1 MASSFPYTHYACP
14 CTSLT
19 ASPPSLSTLNQA
31 VHPTD
36 DAEEDG
42 RTFNPHSARANYAL
56 YPLDQLLY
64 CDECDGIRCPKCRA
78 AQCGGTGT
86 VLIPSR
92 WQVRPQLLPMSR
104 MYGSDEGDGGKY
116 LKPDAGAKGEE
127 RYLLQCLYCDWS
139 TLDLDLVFHRPTKM
153 TEQLAKHRKAR
164 TANANAN
171 ANAAAASDSLH
182 LQHESGFQKLQAF
195 YQEQLTESSDAH
207 GSSGGYGNSPY
218 GSPANLQRIISL
230 YGGLSADALKKSR
243 EKAQPMREARSAD
256 EGFNTYPP
264 SISATPNEDP
274 DTAILARLR
283 DLSWDET
290 ASPAQRLTHPLNTS
304 ARFKSHLWP
313 IATRLRTRK
322 GKRCKTCRQFV
333 SRPDREVSRLKYKIR
348 MPASQ
353 HIPRLL
359 FRPLY
364 PPTLPSAIGP
374 GAALAGKPDFRLKVE
389 DLQPAPPLAQG
400 ITQQYVLTVKNPIF
414 EPVKINLATPAVTPG
429 KVGSRVT
436 ILCPSF
442 TVGPAGDVWD
452 EALSS
457 TTAGTATT
465 ASTDASQ
472 QSGAGGGREAA
483 MASLTG
489 KGPNATST
497 GAAAAAGTGDDK
509 PQPEAGKVWDRTRN
523 STSIILEITPGFLD
537 GSSQQRRPSVA
548 PTSQQA
554 QKPPQAAAGEG
565 TRPEQDADD
574 VDDEETNDDADILEI
589 PIFVRAEWD
598 EPAEE
603 GGEEKGGR
611 LASSRGDDEGE
622 MTKKKDL
629 LPSSSSS
636 STRPAAA
643 AAGKEGEGGGGGAG
657 RTRFELGYCIEERE
671 EEAEKFSQVPC
682 IGTRGSRREE
692 DHHQIFSAIEEM
704 EKYSKTRLVSIFFFF
719 GIFPLFLFLLPVSLR
734 PALLPHRTIRKEW
747 HGAGCSISVAA
758 TLPVAVCC
766 SPAVSNRCSK
776 RNEEGLEPGE
786 NDTRNDSAAREE
798 EGERRRTNVGKE
810 KKKKKRFADNVIRG
824 DCCSGYRQIRQLLF
838 RPHRLELG
846 STARSRSRL
855 FDVDFGA
862 RKDERNVGRKK
873 LLVAQRGV
881 VEKVRVGKEI
891 PDGTPT
897 PRRPE
902 SGYDASS
909 RSRGFRRASR
919 ELSRWR
925 FGHQLW

>member
-64 CDECDGIRCPKCRA
+64 CDECDGIRCPKCVSEEVVNWYCPSCLFEVPSSAVRGDGNRCA
-78 AQCGGTGT
+78 RNCYQCPECTASLAVT
-86 VLIPSR
+86 AVPHASAS
-92 WQVRPQLLPMSR
+92 Q
-104 MYGSDEGDGGKY
+104 SDEGDGGKY

-290 ASPAQRLTHPLNTS
+290 ASPAQRLTHPLNTF

-657 RTRFELGYCIEERE
+657 RTRFELGYWC
-671 EEAEKFSQVPC
+671 V
-682 IGTRGSRREE
+682 
-692 DHHQIFSAIEEM
+692 
-704 EKYSKTRLVSIFFFF
+704 
-719 GIFPLFLFLLPVSLR
+719 
-734 PALLPHRTIRKEW
+734 
-747 HGAGCSISVAA
+747 
-758 TLPVAVCC
+758 
-766 SPAVSNRCSK
+766 
-776 RNEEGLEPGE
+776 
-786 NDTRNDSAAREE
+786 
-798 EGERRRTNVGKE
+798 
-810 KKKKKRFADNVIRG
+810 
-824 DCCSGYRQIRQLLF
+824 
-838 RPHRLELG
+838 LG
-846 STARSRSRL
+846 
-855 FDVDFGA
+855 
-862 RKDERNVGRKK
+862 VGRM
-873 LLVAQRGV
+873 G
-881 VEKVRVGKEI
+881 
-891 PDGTPT
+891 
-897 PRRPE
+897 
-902 SGYDASS
+902 
-909 RSRGFRRASR
+909 
-919 ELSRWR
+919 
-925 FGHQLW
+925 

>member
-19 ASPPSLSTLNQA
+19 ASPPSLSTLNPA

-64 CDECDGIRCPKCRA
+64 CDECDGIRCPKCVSEEVVNWYCPSCLFEVPSSAVRGDGNRCA
-78 AQCGGTGT
+78 RNCYQCPECTASLAVT
-86 VLIPSR
+86 AVPNAPAS
-92 WQVRPQLLPMSR
+92 Q
-104 MYGSDEGDGGKY
+104 SDEGDGGKY
-116 LKPDAGAKGEE
+116 LKPDAGSKGEE

-164 TANANAN
+164 IANATAN
-171 ANAAAASDSLH
+171 ANAAAASDSPH

-207 GSSGGYGNSPY
+207 GSGGGYGSSPY
-218 GSPANLQRIISL
+218 GSPANIQRIISL

-256 EGFNTYPP
+256 EGLNTYPP
-264 SISATPNEDP
+264 SISATPDEDP
-274 DTAILARLR
+274 DKAILARLR

-290 ASPAQRLTHPLNTS
+290 ASPAQRLTHPLNTP

-374 GAALAGKPDFRLKVE
+374 GAVLAGKPDFRLKVE

-429 KVGSRVT
+429 KVGTRVT

-457 TTAGTATT
+457 TTAGTAAT
-465 ASTDASQ
+465 ASADASQ
-472 QSGAGGGREAA
+472 QSGAGGGGGREAA

-489 KGPNATST
+489 KGSSSAATAG
-497 GAAAAAGTGDDK
+497 GASTGDDK
-509 PQPEAGKVWDRTRN
+509 AQPEAGKVWDRTRN

-554 QKPPQAAAGEG
+554 PKPPQAAAGEG
-565 TRPEQDADD
+565 TRPEQDVDD
-574 VDDEETNDDADILEI
+574 EDEETNDDADILEI

-611 LASSRGDDEGE
+611 LASRGGDDEGGI
-622 MTKKKDL
+622 TKKKDL

-643 AAGKEGEGGGGGAG
+643 ATTAAGGKEGEGRGGE
-657 RTRFELGYCIEERE
+657 RTKFELWYWC
-671 EEAEKFSQVPC
+671 V
-682 IGTRGSRREE
+682 
-692 DHHQIFSAIEEM
+692 
-704 EKYSKTRLVSIFFFF
+704 
-719 GIFPLFLFLLPVSLR
+719 
-734 PALLPHRTIRKEW
+734 
-747 HGAGCSISVAA
+747 
-758 TLPVAVCC
+758 
-766 SPAVSNRCSK
+766 
-776 RNEEGLEPGE
+776 
-786 NDTRNDSAAREE
+786 
-798 EGERRRTNVGKE
+798 
-810 KKKKKRFADNVIRG
+810 
-824 DCCSGYRQIRQLLF
+824 
-838 RPHRLELG
+838 LG
-846 STARSRSRL
+846 
-855 FDVDFGA
+855 
-862 RKDERNVGRKK
+862 VGRI
-873 LLVAQRGV
+873 G
-881 VEKVRVGKEI
+881 
-891 PDGTPT
+891 
-897 PRRPE
+897 
-902 SGYDASS
+902 
-909 RSRGFRRASR
+909 
-919 ELSRWR
+919 
-925 FGHQLW
+925 

>member
-31 VHPTD
+31 VDPTD

-56 YPLDQLLY
+56 HPLDQLLY
-64 CDECDGIRCPKCRA
+64 CDECDGIRCPKCVSEEVVNWYCPSCLFEVPSSAVRGDGNRCA
-78 AQCGGTGT
+78 RNCYQCPECTASLAVT
-86 VLIPSR
+86 AVPHAS
-92 WQVRPQLLPMSR
+92 Q
-104 MYGSDEGDGGKY
+104 SDEADGGKY
-116 LKPDAGAKGEE
+116 LKPDAGARGEE

-164 TANANAN
+164 IANANAN
-171 ANAAAASDSLH
+171 ANAAASSDSPH
-182 LQHESGFQKLQAF
+182 LQHEDGFQKLQAF
-195 YQEQLTESSDAH
+195 YQEQLTESSDAQ

-256 EGFNTYPP
+256 EGLKTYPP
-264 SISATPNEDP
+264 STSATSDEDP
-274 DTAILARLR
+274 DTATLSRLR

-290 ASPAQRLTHPLNTS
+290 AGPSQRLTHPLNTP
-304 ARFKSHLWP
+304 ARFKYHLWP

-364 PPTLPSAIGP
+364 PATLPSATGP
-374 GAALAGKPDFRLKVE
+374 GAVLAGKPDFRLKAE
-389 DLQPAPPLAQG
+389 DLQAVPPLAQG

-457 TTAGTATT
+457 TTAVAATT
-465 ASTDASQ
+465 ASTGASQ
-472 QSGAGGGREAA
+472 QSGAGGSGGGREAA

-489 KGPNATST
+489 KGSSSTATT
-497 GAAAAAGTGDDK
+497 GGASTGDDK

-537 GSSQQRRPSVA
+537 GSAQPRRPSVA

-554 QKPPQAAAGEG
+554 PKPTQTTTGEQQG
-565 TRPEQDADD
+565 DE
-574 VDDEETNDDADILEI
+574 DEEEDDDADILEI

-603 GGEEKGGR
+603 GGEGQGEGEKGGR
-611 LASSRGDDEGE
+611 MASSAGDEGM
-622 MTKKKDL
+622 MTTTRKKKEI
-629 LPSSSSS
+629 LPD
-636 STRPAAA
+636 STRTA
-643 AAGKEGEGGGGGAG
+643 AAGREGQSVGG
-657 RTRFELGYCIEERE
+657 RTKFELGYWC
-671 EEAEKFSQVPC
+671 V
-682 IGTRGSRREE
+682 
-692 DHHQIFSAIEEM
+692 
-704 EKYSKTRLVSIFFFF
+704 
-719 GIFPLFLFLLPVSLR
+719 
-734 PALLPHRTIRKEW
+734 
-747 HGAGCSISVAA
+747 
-758 TLPVAVCC
+758 
-766 SPAVSNRCSK
+766 
-776 RNEEGLEPGE
+776 
-786 NDTRNDSAAREE
+786 
-798 EGERRRTNVGKE
+798 
-810 KKKKKRFADNVIRG
+810 
-824 DCCSGYRQIRQLLF
+824 
-838 RPHRLELG
+838 LG
-846 STARSRSRL
+846 
-855 FDVDFGA
+855 
-862 RKDERNVGRKK
+862 VGRI
-873 LLVAQRGV
+873 G
-881 VEKVRVGKEI
+881 
-891 PDGTPT
+891 
-897 PRRPE
+897 
-902 SGYDASS
+902 
-909 RSRGFRRASR
+909 
-919 ELSRWR
+919 
-925 FGHQLW
+925 

>member
-19 ASPPSLSTLNQA
+19 ASPPSLSTLNPA

-42 RTFNPHSARANYAL
+42 RSFNPHSARANYAL

-64 CDECDGIRCPKCRA
+64 CDECDGIRCPKCVSEEVVNWYCPSCLFEVPSSAVRGDGNRCA
-78 AQCGGTGT
+78 RNCYQCPECTASLAVT
-86 VLIPSR
+86 AVPHAPASR
-92 WQVRPQLLPMSR
+92 
-104 MYGSDEGDGGKY
+104 SDEGDGERY

-153 TEQLAKHRKAR
+153 TEQLAKQRKAR
-164 TANANAN
+164 IAN
-171 ANAAAASDSLH
+171 ANAAAASDSSH

-207 GSSGGYGNSPY
+207 GSGGGYGSSPY

-256 EGFNTYPP
+256 EGLNTYPP
-264 SISATPNEDP
+264 SISATPDEDP

-290 ASPAQRLTHPLNTS
+290 ASPAQRLTHPLNTP

-364 PPTLPSAIGP
+364 PPTLSSAIGP
-374 GAALAGKPDFRLKVE
+374 GAVLAGKPDFRLKVE

-414 EPVKINLATPAVTPG
+414 EPVKINLATPALTPG

-457 TTAGTATT
+457 TTAGTAAT
-465 ASTDASQ
+465 ASADASQ

-565 TRPEQDADD
+565 TRPEQDVDD

-603 GGEEKGGR
+603 GGEEKGGQ
-611 LASSRGDDEGE
+611 LASRGGDDEGG
-622 MTKKKDL
+622 MTKKDL

-636 STRPAAA
+636 LTRPATAA
-643 AAGKEGEGGGGGAG
+643 AAGGKEGEGGGGGAG
-657 RTRFELGYCIEERE
+657 RTKFELGYWC
-671 EEAEKFSQVPC
+671 V
-682 IGTRGSRREE
+682 
-692 DHHQIFSAIEEM
+692 
-704 EKYSKTRLVSIFFFF
+704 
-719 GIFPLFLFLLPVSLR
+719 
-734 PALLPHRTIRKEW
+734 
-747 HGAGCSISVAA
+747 
-758 TLPVAVCC
+758 
-766 SPAVSNRCSK
+766 
-776 RNEEGLEPGE
+776 
-786 NDTRNDSAAREE
+786 
-798 EGERRRTNVGKE
+798 
-810 KKKKKRFADNVIRG
+810 
-824 DCCSGYRQIRQLLF
+824 
-838 RPHRLELG
+838 LG
-846 STARSRSRL
+846 
-855 FDVDFGA
+855 
-862 RKDERNVGRKK
+862 VGRI
-873 LLVAQRGV
+873 G
-881 VEKVRVGKEI
+881 
-891 PDGTPT
+891 
-897 PRRPE
+897 
-902 SGYDASS
+902 
-909 RSRGFRRASR
+909 
-919 ELSRWR
+919 
-925 FGHQLW
+925 

>member
-1 MASSFPYTHYACP
+1 MASTFPYTHYACP

-19 ASPPSLSTLNQA
+19 ASPPSLSTLNPA

-64 CDECDGIRCPKCRA
+64 CDECDGIRCPKCVSEEVVNWYCPSCLFEVPSSAVRGDGNRCA
-78 AQCGGTGT
+78 RNCYQCPECTASLAVT
-86 VLIPSR
+86 AVPNAPAS
-92 WQVRPQLLPMSR
+92 Q
-104 MYGSDEGDGGKY
+104 SDEGDGGKY
-116 LKPDAGAKGEE
+116 LKPDAGSKGEE

-164 TANANAN
+164 IANATAN
-171 ANAAAASDSLH
+171 ANAAAASDSPH

-207 GSSGGYGNSPY
+207 GSGGGYGSSPY
-218 GSPANLQRIISL
+218 GSPANIQRIISL

-256 EGFNTYPP
+256 EGLNTYPP
-264 SISATPNEDP
+264 SISATPDEDP
-274 DTAILARLR
+274 DKAILARLR

-290 ASPAQRLTHPLNTS
+290 ASPAQRLTHPLNTP

-374 GAALAGKPDFRLKVE
+374 GAVLAGKPDFRLKVE

-457 TTAGTATT
+457 TTAGTAAT
-465 ASTDASQ
+465 ASADASQ
-472 QSGAGGGREAA
+472 QSGAGGGGGREAA

-489 KGPNATST
+489 KGSSSAATAG
-497 GAAAAAGTGDDK
+497 GASTGDDK
-509 PQPEAGKVWDRTRN
+509 AQPEAGKVWDRTRN

-554 QKPPQAAAGEG
+554 PKPPQAAAGEG
-565 TRPEQDADD
+565 TRPEQDVDD
-574 VDDEETNDDADILEI
+574 EDEETNDDADILEI

-603 GGEEKGGR
+603 GGGEKGGR
-611 LASSRGDDEGE
+611 LASRGGDDEGGI
-622 MTKKKDL
+622 TKKKDL

-636 STRPAAA
+636 TRPAAA
-643 AAGKEGEGGGGGAG
+643 AVGGGGKEGEGGGGAG
-657 RTRFELGYCIEERE
+657 RTKFELGYWC
-671 EEAEKFSQVPC
+671 V
-682 IGTRGSRREE
+682 
-692 DHHQIFSAIEEM
+692 
-704 EKYSKTRLVSIFFFF
+704 
-719 GIFPLFLFLLPVSLR
+719 
-734 PALLPHRTIRKEW
+734 
-747 HGAGCSISVAA
+747 
-758 TLPVAVCC
+758 
-766 SPAVSNRCSK
+766 
-776 RNEEGLEPGE
+776 
-786 NDTRNDSAAREE
+786 
-798 EGERRRTNVGKE
+798 
-810 KKKKKRFADNVIRG
+810 
-824 DCCSGYRQIRQLLF
+824 
-838 RPHRLELG
+838 LG
-846 STARSRSRL
+846 
-855 FDVDFGA
+855 
-862 RKDERNVGRKK
+862 VGRI
-873 LLVAQRGV
+873 G
-881 VEKVRVGKEI
+881 
-891 PDGTPT
+891 
-897 PRRPE
+897 
-902 SGYDASS
+902 
-909 RSRGFRRASR
+909 
-919 ELSRWR
+919 
-925 FGHQLW
+925 

>member
-14 CTSLT
+14 CNSLT
-19 ASPPSLSTLNQA
+19 ASPPSLSTLSPA
-31 VHPTD
+31 AADPTH
-36 DAEEDG
+36 DADEDG
-42 RTFNPHSARANYAL
+42 RTFNPHSPRANYAL

-64 CDECDGIRCPKCRA
+64 CDECDGIRCPKCVSEEVVNWYCPSCLFEVPSSAVRGDGNRCA
-78 AQCGGTGT
+78 RNCYQCPECTASLAVT
-86 VLIPSR
+86 AVPHASR
-92 WQVRPQLLPMSR
+92 
-104 MYGSDEGDGGKY
+104 GDDGDGGKY

-139 TLDLDLVFHRPTKM
+139 TLDVGLVFHRPTKM

-164 TANANAN
+164 IANATAS
-171 ANAAAASDSLH
+171 SDSPH
-182 LQHESGFQKLQAF
+182 LQHEDDFQKLQAF

-207 GSSGGYGNSPY
+207 GGGGGGGYGNSPY

-256 EGFNTYPP
+256 EGLTTYPP
-264 SISATPNEDP
+264 SISATSDEDP
-274 DTAILARLR
+274 DATTLSRLR

-290 ASPAQRLTHPLNTS
+290 ASPAQRLTHPLNTP

-353 HIPRLL
+353 HVPRLL

-364 PPTLPSAIGP
+364 PPTIPSAVGP
-374 GAALAGKPDFRLKVE
+374 GAILAGKPDFRLKAE

-414 EPVKINLATPAVTPG
+414 EPVKVNLATPAVTPG

-457 TTAGTATT
+457 TAAGTATAGST
-465 ASTDASQ
+465 AGDGRRKGDSSQ
-472 QSGAGGGREAA
+472 QSGAGGGGREAA

-489 KGPNATST
+489 KGSSSTAT
-497 GAAAAAGTGDDK
+497 GGGGVAGDEK

-548 PTSQQA
+548 PTFQA
-554 QKPPQAAAGEG
+554 QAQAPTSGGEQ
-565 TRPEQDADD
+565 QDDD
-574 VDDEETNDDADILEI
+574 DDDADILEI

-603 GGEEKGGR
+603 GEEGGELGSSGG
-611 LASSRGDDEGE
+611 DER
-622 MTKKKDL
+622 TRKKKDMV
-629 LPSSSSS
+629 PSANQ
-636 STRPAAA
+636 TA
-643 AAGKEGEGGGGGAG
+643 AAGKEGQGDGG
-657 RTRFELGYCIEERE
+657 RTKFELGYWC
-671 EEAEKFSQVPC
+671 V
-682 IGTRGSRREE
+682 
-692 DHHQIFSAIEEM
+692 
-704 EKYSKTRLVSIFFFF
+704 
-719 GIFPLFLFLLPVSLR
+719 
-734 PALLPHRTIRKEW
+734 
-747 HGAGCSISVAA
+747 
-758 TLPVAVCC
+758 
-766 SPAVSNRCSK
+766 
-776 RNEEGLEPGE
+776 
-786 NDTRNDSAAREE
+786 
-798 EGERRRTNVGKE
+798 
-810 KKKKKRFADNVIRG
+810 
-824 DCCSGYRQIRQLLF
+824 
-838 RPHRLELG
+838 LG
-846 STARSRSRL
+846 
-855 FDVDFGA
+855 
-862 RKDERNVGRKK
+862 VGRI
-873 LLVAQRGV
+873 G
-881 VEKVRVGKEI
+881 
-891 PDGTPT
+891 
-897 PRRPE
+897 
-902 SGYDASS
+902 
-909 RSRGFRRASR
+909 
-919 ELSRWR
+919 
-925 FGHQLW
+925 

>member
-19 ASPPSLSTLNQA
+19 ASPPSLSTLNHA
-31 VHPTD
+31 ADPTD

-56 YPLDQLLY
+56 HPLDQLLY
-64 CDECDGIRCPKCRA
+64 CDECDGIRCPKCVSEEVVNWYCPSCLFEVPSSAVRGDGNRCARNCYQCPECTA
-78 AQCGGTGT
+78 ALAVTA
-86 VLIPSR
+86 VPHASR
-92 WQVRPQLLPMSR
+92 
-104 MYGSDEGDGGKY
+104 SDEADGGKF

-164 TANANAN
+164 IANANANAN
-171 ANAAAASDSLH
+171 ANAAASSDSPH
-182 LQHESGFQKLQAF
+182 LQHEDGFQKLQAF
-195 YQEQLTESSDAH
+195 YQEQLTESSDAQS
-207 GSSGGYGNSPY
+207 SSGGYGNSPY

-256 EGFNTYPP
+256 EGLKIYPP
-264 SISATPNEDP
+264 SISATSDEDS
-274 DTAILARLR
+274 DTATLSRLR

-290 ASPAQRLTHPLNTS
+290 ASPTQRLTHPLNTP

-364 PPTLPSAIGP
+364 PATLPSAIGP
-374 GAALAGKPDFRLKVE
+374 GAVLAGKPDFRLKAE
-389 DLQPAPPLAQG
+389 DLQPAAPLAQG

-457 TTAGTATT
+457 TTAGGTATT
-465 ASTDASQ
+465 ASTDATQ
-472 QSGAGGGREAA
+472 QNGAGGGSGGREAA

-489 KGPNATST
+489 KGSSSTATT
-497 GAAAAAGTGDDK
+497 GGASTGDDK
-509 PQPEAGKVWDRTRN
+509 LQPEAGKVWDRTRN

-537 GSSQQRRPSVA
+537 GSAQQRRPSVA
-548 PTSQQA
+548 PTSQVQVQQQQP
-554 QKPPQAAAGEG
+554 QKTAVGGEQ
-565 TRPEQDADD
+565 EE
-574 VDDEETNDDADILEI
+574 DDEEDADADILEI

-603 GGEEKGGR
+603 GGEGQG
-611 LASSRGDDEGE
+611 EGE
-622 MTKKKDL
+622 RGGQ
-629 LPSSSSS
+629 LPSSAGDEGMSTTTRRKKEILSD
-636 STRPAAA
+636 STRTVA
-643 AAGKEGEGGGGGAG
+643 AAGKEGEGGGG
-657 RTRFELGYCIEERE
+657 RTKFELGYWC
-671 EEAEKFSQVPC
+671 V
-682 IGTRGSRREE
+682 
-692 DHHQIFSAIEEM
+692 
-704 EKYSKTRLVSIFFFF
+704 
-719 GIFPLFLFLLPVSLR
+719 
-734 PALLPHRTIRKEW
+734 
-747 HGAGCSISVAA
+747 
-758 TLPVAVCC
+758 
-766 SPAVSNRCSK
+766 
-776 RNEEGLEPGE
+776 
-786 NDTRNDSAAREE
+786 
-798 EGERRRTNVGKE
+798 
-810 KKKKKRFADNVIRG
+810 
-824 DCCSGYRQIRQLLF
+824 
-838 RPHRLELG
+838 LG
-846 STARSRSRL
+846 
-855 FDVDFGA
+855 
-862 RKDERNVGRKK
+862 VGRI
-873 LLVAQRGV
+873 G
-881 VEKVRVGKEI
+881 
-891 PDGTPT
+891 
-897 PRRPE
+897 
-902 SGYDASS
+902 
-909 RSRGFRRASR
+909 
-919 ELSRWR
+919 
-925 FGHQLW
+925 

>member
-19 ASPPSLSTLNQA
+19 ASPPSLSTLNPA

-64 CDECDGIRCPKCRA
+64 CDECDGIRCPKCVSEEVVNWYCPSCLFEVPSSAVRGDGNRCA
-78 AQCGGTGT
+78 RNCYQCPECTASLAVT
-86 VLIPSR
+86 AVPNAPAS
-92 WQVRPQLLPMSR
+92 Q
-104 MYGSDEGDGGKY
+104 SDEGDGGKY
-116 LKPDAGAKGEE
+116 LKPDAGSKGEE

-164 TANANAN
+164 IANATAN
-171 ANAAAASDSLH
+171 ANAAAASDSPH

-207 GSSGGYGNSPY
+207 GSGGGYGSSPY
-218 GSPANLQRIISL
+218 GSPANIQRIISL

-256 EGFNTYPP
+256 EGLNTYPP
-264 SISATPNEDP
+264 SISATPDEDP
-274 DTAILARLR
+274 DKAILARLR

-290 ASPAQRLTHPLNTS
+290 ASPAQRLTHPLNTP

-374 GAALAGKPDFRLKVE
+374 GAVLAGKPDFRLKVE

-429 KVGSRVT
+429 KVGTRVT

-457 TTAGTATT
+457 TTAGTAAT
-465 ASTDASQ
+465 ASADASQ
-472 QSGAGGGREAA
+472 QSGAGGGGGREAA

-489 KGPNATST
+489 KGSSSAATAG
-497 GAAAAAGTGDDK
+497 GASTGDDK
-509 PQPEAGKVWDRTRN
+509 AQPEAGKVWDRTRN

-554 QKPPQAAAGEG
+554 PKPPQAAAGEG
-565 TRPEQDADD
+565 TRPEQDVDD
-574 VDDEETNDDADILEI
+574 EDEETNDDADILEI

-603 GGEEKGGR
+603 GGGEKGGR
-611 LASSRGDDEGE
+611 LASRGGDDEGGI
-622 MTKKKDL
+622 TKKKDL

-636 STRPAAA
+636 STPPAAA
-643 AAGKEGEGGGGGAG
+643 ATTAAGGKEGEGRGGE
-657 RTRFELGYCIEERE
+657 RTKFELGYWC
-671 EEAEKFSQVPC
+671 V
-682 IGTRGSRREE
+682 
-692 DHHQIFSAIEEM
+692 
-704 EKYSKTRLVSIFFFF
+704 
-719 GIFPLFLFLLPVSLR
+719 
-734 PALLPHRTIRKEW
+734 
-747 HGAGCSISVAA
+747 
-758 TLPVAVCC
+758 
-766 SPAVSNRCSK
+766 
-776 RNEEGLEPGE
+776 
-786 NDTRNDSAAREE
+786 
-798 EGERRRTNVGKE
+798 
-810 KKKKKRFADNVIRG
+810 
-824 DCCSGYRQIRQLLF
+824 
-838 RPHRLELG
+838 LG
-846 STARSRSRL
+846 
-855 FDVDFGA
+855 
-862 RKDERNVGRKK
+862 VGRI
-873 LLVAQRGV
+873 G
-881 VEKVRVGKEI
+881 
-891 PDGTPT
+891 
-897 PRRPE
+897 
-902 SGYDASS
+902 
-909 RSRGFRRASR
+909 
-919 ELSRWR
+919 
-925 FGHQLW
+925 

>member
-19 ASPPSLSTLNQA
+19 ASPPSLSSLNPA
-31 VHPTD
+31 VNPTD

-56 YPLDQLLY
+56 HPLDQLLY
-64 CDECDGIRCPKCRA
+64 CDECDGIRCPKCVSEEVVNWYCPSCLFEVPSSAVRGDGNRCA
-78 AQCGGTGT
+78 RNCYQCPECTASLAVT
-86 VLIPSR
+86 AVPHAS
-92 WQVRPQLLPMSR
+92 Q
-104 MYGSDEGDGGKY
+104 SDEGDGGKY

-164 TANANAN
+164 IANADANANAN
-171 ANAAAASDSLH
+171 ANEAASLDSPH
-182 LQHESGFQKLQAF
+182 LQHEDGFQKLQAF
-195 YQEQLTESSDAH
+195 YQEQLTESSDAQ
-207 GSSGGYGNSPY
+207 GSSAGYGNSAY

-256 EGFNTYPP
+256 EGLSTYPP
-264 SISATPNEDP
+264 TISATSDEDP
-274 DTAILARLR
+274 DTATLSRLR

-290 ASPAQRLTHPLNTS
+290 ASPTQRLTHPLNTP

-364 PPTLPSAIGP
+364 PPTLPSAVGP
-374 GAALAGKPDFRLKVE
+374 GAVLAGKPDFRLKAE

-457 TTAGTATT
+457 TTAGAATI
-465 ASTDASQ
+465 APTDASQ
-472 QSGAGGGREAA
+472 QSGTGGGSGGREAA
-483 MASLTG
+483 LASLTG
-489 KGPNATST
+489 KGSSSTATT
-497 GAAAAAGTGDDK
+497 GGASTGDDK

-537 GSSQQRRPSVA
+537 GSSQPRRPSVA
-548 PTSQQA
+548 PTSQALPQPQQQ
-554 QKPPQAAAGEG
+554 QKTAAGE
-565 TRPEQDADD
+565 EQEEDDDEDADA
-574 VDDEETNDDADILEI
+574 DADILEI

-603 GGEEKGGR
+603 GGEGEGQGEKGGR
-611 LASSRGDDEGE
+611 LVSSAGDEG
-622 MTKKKDL
+622 MSTTKKKKDL
-629 LPSSSSS
+629 ASLGR
-636 STRPAAA
+636 TAV
-643 AAGKEGEGGGGGAG
+643 AGKEEGEAAGGGGGSGG
-657 RTRFELGYCIEERE
+657 RTKFELGYWC
-671 EEAEKFSQVPC
+671 V
-682 IGTRGSRREE
+682 
-692 DHHQIFSAIEEM
+692 
-704 EKYSKTRLVSIFFFF
+704 
-719 GIFPLFLFLLPVSLR
+719 
-734 PALLPHRTIRKEW
+734 
-747 HGAGCSISVAA
+747 
-758 TLPVAVCC
+758 
-766 SPAVSNRCSK
+766 
-776 RNEEGLEPGE
+776 
-786 NDTRNDSAAREE
+786 
-798 EGERRRTNVGKE
+798 
-810 KKKKKRFADNVIRG
+810 
-824 DCCSGYRQIRQLLF
+824 
-838 RPHRLELG
+838 LG
-846 STARSRSRL
+846 
-855 FDVDFGA
+855 
-862 RKDERNVGRKK
+862 VGRI
-873 LLVAQRGV
+873 G
-881 VEKVRVGKEI
+881 
-891 PDGTPT
+891 
-897 PRRPE
+897 
-902 SGYDASS
+902 
-909 RSRGFRRASR
+909 
-919 ELSRWR
+919 
-925 FGHQLW
+925 